1 MNWRLAVVVV
11 VALPLFA
18 GAFHLLT
25 GWLGPIAG
33 YASGLALTWLLIGAL
48 SFRALD
54 AVTRGALFVHKRP
67 PRLLGLLALVPVV
80 IVAGIALASLGDS
93 SFPPLFLVL
102 VAMLALINGTLEEI
116 FWRGAL
122 LPAPDREGV
131 IVGWVL
137 YVAWHLVFV
146 FAQGVEMLGGAA
158 FLLLG
163 AAVMG
168 AIWMAL
174 RLNTGTLGPAI
185 ASHVAFNLFLFA
197 DLAARNWPAAS

>member
-1 MNWRLAVVVV
+1 MNWRLAVIIL

-18 GAFHLLT
+18 AAFHLLT

-33 YASGLALTWLLIGAL
+33 TIAGLALGWLLMGAL
-48 SFRALD
+48 SFQTLD
-54 AVTRGALFVHKRP
+54 AGTRGLLLTHQRP
-67 PRLLGLLALVPVV
+67 PRLLGLLALAPVV
-80 IVAGIALASLGDS
+80 IVAGVALASLGDS

-102 VAMLALINGTLEEI
+102 VAVMALINGTLEEV

-137 YVAWHLVFV
+137 YVAWHLVFI
-146 FAQGVEMLGGAA
+146 FAQGVEMPGGVAM
-158 FLLLG
+158 LLPG

-174 RLNTGTLGPAI
+174 RLKTGTLGPAI